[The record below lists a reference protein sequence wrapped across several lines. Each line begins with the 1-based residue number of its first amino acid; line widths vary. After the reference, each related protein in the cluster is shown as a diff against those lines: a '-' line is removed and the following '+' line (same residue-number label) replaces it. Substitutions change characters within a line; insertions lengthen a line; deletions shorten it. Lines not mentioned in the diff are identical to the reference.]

1 MYEDDENSQCTYFKR
16 VMSIFLR
23 VEMTSKV
30 QFHSDPQVDDKL
42 IRKYTFDSQLI
53 RAQGSWLANG
63 TG

>member
-16 VMSIFLR
+16 VMSIFLQVESV

-42 IRKYTFDSQLI
+42 IRKYV
-53 RAQGSWLANG
+53 R
-63 TG
+63 

>member
-30 QFHSDPQVDDKL
+30 QFHSDHSFISDDKL
-42 IRKYTFDSQLI
+42 IRNSTKYTLSGL
-53 RAQGSWLANG
+53 G
-63 TG
+63 

>member
-30 QFHSDPQVDDKL
+30 QFHSDPQVNDKL
-42 IRKYTFDSQLI
+42 IRKYTFDGPLI
-53 RAQGSWLANG
+53 RAQWSWQTNG
-63 TG
+63 IG

>member
-42 IRKYTFDSQLI
+42 IRKYTL
-53 RAQGSWLANG
+53 RGLG
-63 TG
+63 